1 MARLN
6 TTSLVLTVLVAGTPI
21 PSSAQQATSV
31 LSSADQERVVCLP
44 SRTRSG
50 HLDGRQACLTG
61 RELEDQLTKRG
72 SKKWV
77 PPSDY
82 LATPTAFRLNPFRR

>member
-1 MARLN
+1 MIRPN
-6 TTSLVLTVLVAGTPI
+6 PTSLLLAVLAAGTPL

-31 LSSADQERVVCLP
+31 LSLADQERVVCLP

-50 HLDGRQACLTG
+50 QLDGRQVCLTG
-61 RELEDQLTKRG
+61 RELEDQLTNRG
-72 SKKWV
+72 AKKWV